1 MEVDQ
6 PASGLS
12 ILTMT
17 SISGDAMGMKSNGA
31 SMNFPDY
38 DMKHQ
43 LFKDTQ
49 AENFTMDSLIKR
61 IILCAVYIR
70 EVKTYIRIS
79 FSPHHRHR
87 DEIIQVLQ
95 KLAA

>member
-1 MEVDQ
+1 
-6 PASGLS
+6 
-12 ILTMT
+12 
-17 SISGDAMGMKSNGA
+17 MGMKSNDA

-61 IILCAVYIR
+61 IILSAVNIR
-70 EVKTYIRIS
+70 EVKTYI
-79 FSPHHRHR
+79 
-87 DEIIQVLQ
+87 
-95 KLAA
+95 